1 MAQLIITFLILQ
13 VVYVILNTIT
23 SILKV
28 KSGKLIASITSAICY
43 AFYVYVLIA
52 TATDSFPPY
61 VKAILVAITNFVGV
75 YISMWVLEKFKK
87 DKLWE
92 IQATIKDNNEQ
103 LTKIVEELESNK
115 ISFNVLR
122 TWNNKELIFNIY
134 SKSQKES
141 AIIKT
146 ILDKYGAKYIVHEE
160 SVKLRG

>member
-1 MAQLIITFLILQ
+1 MAKLIIVFLILQ

-23 SILKV
+23 SILKI
-28 KSGKLIASITSAICY
+28 KSGKLIASISSAVCY

-61 VKAILVAITNFVGV
+61 VKAGLVAITNFVGV
-75 YISMWVLEKFKK
+75 YVSMWVLEKFKK

-92 IQATIKDNNEQ
+92 ITATIKDNNEI
-103 LTKIVEELESNK
+103 LSMVVEDFNKNK

-122 TWNNKELIFNIY
+122 TWDNEELIFHIY

-141 AIIKT
+141 TIIKS
-146 ILDKYGAKYIVHEE
+146 ILDKVGAKYIVHEE

>member
-28 KSGKLIASITSAICY
+28 KSGKMIASITSAICY

-61 VKAILVAITNFVGV
+61 VKALLVAITNFVGV

-92 IQATIKDNNEQ
+92 IKATMKDNNDNLIA
-103 LTKIVEELESNK
+103 LTKAFEDNH

-122 TWNNKELIFNIY
+122 TWDNKELILNIY

-141 AIIKT
+141 AMVKQE
-146 ILDKYGAKYIVHEE
+146 LDKVNAKYIVHEQQ
-160 SVKLRG
+160 VKL

>member
-1 MAQLIITFLILQ
+1 MLKLIITFLILQ

-61 VKAILVAITNFVGV
+61 VKAVLVAITNFVGV
-75 YISMWVLEKFKK
+75 YVSMWVLEKFKK

-92 IQATIKDNNEQ
+92 IQATIKDNNETLTEIVQQ
-103 LTKIVEELESNK
+103 LEENK

-122 TWNNKELIFNIY
+122 TWDNKELIFNIY

-141 AIIKT
+141 AIIKA
-146 ILDKYGAKYIVHEE
+146 ILDKVGAKYIVHEE